1 VLRKRRFQG
10 RTKFAERCAEIGG
23 PPLSLASLTNIES
36 GRPGADGERRRD
48 ITVDE
53 LFVLAEALGVSPL
66 SLLFPE
72 DVGPAGM
79 VEVLPGQT
87 VTLSAAMNWFATGSH
102 TTTRSVIGWSLG
114 DPIGPRVAPMATT
127 AETGE
132 TKKTAP
138 VAAPMVTSP
147 WSVGEH
153 RVSFLG
159 ELDPGRDKRDPRS
172 LIQPRTQAP
181 LGGVS
186 KFQID
191 ASGTWFTAVDAETG
205 QVSMI
210 RILPETTLIV
220 IDKS

>member
-1 VLRKRRFQG
+1 MTSEKWSVNQDVAQRIQAIRKTRSISRAALAKRCTQLGVDISHSSLR
-10 RTKFAERCAEIGG
+10 
-23 PPLSLASLTNIES
+23 NIES
-36 GRPGADGERRRD
+36 GRPGADGDRRRN
-48 ITVDE
+48 ITIDE

-66 SLLFPE
+66 SLLFPLE
-72 DVGPAGM
+72 EFSPDSV
-79 VEVLPGQT
+79 VEILPGRIMN
-87 VTLSAAMNWFATGSH
+87 LGAAVGWFTARPTS
-102 TTTRSVIGWSLG
+102 TT
-114 DPIGPRVAPMATT
+114 DPR
-127 AETGE
+127 
-132 TKKTAP
+132 KTP
-138 VAAPMVTSP
+138 PGTNP

-172 LIQPRTQAP
+172 LVQPRTQAP